1 MIAAYVALYSDVTFA
16 IRIDSFLV
24 RLPKTLES
32 ICFENRKFDSLY
44 SKFPVYIHA
53 CFFSK
58 THDEDVQQFREIVAV
73 KAKFHYAN
81 WFGPASN

>member
-44 SKFPVYIHA
+44 SKFPMHIYTRTFDNFEKLLPLRIR
-53 CFFSK
+53 K
-58 THDEDVQQFREIVAV
+58 
-73 KAKFHYAN
+73 
-81 WFGPASN
+81 